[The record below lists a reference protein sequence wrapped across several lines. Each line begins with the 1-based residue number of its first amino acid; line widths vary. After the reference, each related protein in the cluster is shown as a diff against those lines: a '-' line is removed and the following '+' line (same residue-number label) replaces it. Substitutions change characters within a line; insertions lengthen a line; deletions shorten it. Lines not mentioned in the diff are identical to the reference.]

1 MRYKQDNIRKKLLPG
16 IIPLAMILLI
26 LLVPTVVEAAQYY
39 VWGRVYSAAPLAE
52 GAEVPPNPLKPL
64 PSGHNIIGD
73 NLVAQVV
80 RNLVKVKVVAAG
92 SGSELGKAIV
102 TYDGGYLV
110 SFTSSTAPKI
120 NVKFVVEELATTKIL
135 MESEAVALSPWQANN
150 IYYLLVPES
159 LIEIGSGREFV
170 TRKCTGGT
178 GKYTGI
184 FTRVGKIEVATE
196 VSGST
201 KHLID
206 PVTGLVTV
214 PKTVA
219 SQLKIHR
226 YNKAPLGGNLYMF
239 GAFSQKLYKKKFIY
253 YRIKI
258 KNLSSSISSSQ
269 YLDDPLYKT
278 KTTVDLSKLKV
289 KAERIKV
296 GPHTIIDSK
305 FTIKKNCYR
314 LTPLST
320 GSGSIQE
327 FWSFPDLLALWRTG
341 TRSGKY
347 QLIIEIVN
355 LPSSDFC
362 TVDNF
367 TDLTVMLDNV
377 RPKAQILPLVEG
389 ATDPVPGA
397 HLDEDSPLIYTPG
410 PAVPLPYNLGP
421 MLGNGTNYGPKDPA
435 CSILEFTK
443 PSQHL
448 AFKLIAH
455 HSTGY
460 MRYWYLAFTRNK
472 PKAYKKV
479 IGKFYNGTNIMQDY
493 SGLKITTCSQTGVKG
508 FENKYLYLNP
518 GHLDLV
524 TNPGCGYRFVIW
536 AATRTTDGYKYLYW
550 SHDEDIH
557 YLKK

>member
-52 GAEVPPNPLKPL
+52 GAEVPPNPLEPL

-159 LIEIGSGREFV
+159 LSEIDSGREFA
-170 TRKCTGGT
+170 TRKCTSGT
-178 GKYTGI
+178 SKYTGI
-184 FTRVGKIEVATE
+184 FTRVGKIEVETE
-196 VSGST
+196 VSGSPVR
-201 KHLID
+201 LID
-206 PVTGLVTV
+206 PGTGLVTV

-219 SQLKIHR
+219 TQLKIHR

-253 YRIKI
+253 YQIKI
-258 KNLSSSISSSQ
+258 TDKSSPLSPQ
-269 YLDDPLYKT
+269 PYHYMNDPLYKT
-278 KTTVDLSKLKV
+278 KYTIDLAKLKV
-289 KAERIKV
+289 KTERIKV

-305 FTIKKNCYR
+305 FTIRQNCYM

-320 GSGSIQE
+320 GTGAVQE

-347 QLIIEIVN
+347 QLSIEIVN
-355 LPSSDFC
+355 SDYC
-362 TVDNF
+362 EVDNF
-367 TDLTVMLDNV
+367 TNLTVMLDNV
-377 RPKAQILPLVEG
+377 RPLARILPLDKD
-389 ATDPVPGA
+389 ATGTSA
-397 HLDEDSPLIYTPG
+397 HLAEDTPLIYTPG
-410 PAVPLPYNLGP
+410 PAVLPPYNLGP
-421 MLGNGTNYGPKDPA
+421 MLGTGTNYAPKADPA
-435 CSILEFTK
+435 CSILEFTN
-443 PSQHL
+443 PSSQHL
-448 AFKLIAH
+448 AFKLSAY

-460 MRYWYLAFTRNK
+460 MRYWYFAFTRNK
-472 PKAYKKV
+472 PKDYKKV

-493 SGLKITTCSQTGVKG
+493 SGLKITTCSQTGTEG
-508 FENKYLYLNP
+508 FQDKYLYLNP

-536 AATRTTDGYKYLYW
+536 AATRATDGYNYLYW